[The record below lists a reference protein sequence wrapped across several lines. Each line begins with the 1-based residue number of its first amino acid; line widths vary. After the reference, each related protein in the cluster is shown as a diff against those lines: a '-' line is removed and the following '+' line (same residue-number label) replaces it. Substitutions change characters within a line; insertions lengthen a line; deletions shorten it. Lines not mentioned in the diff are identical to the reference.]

1 MMAGLVQLQ
10 PIDPRATAGA
20 RATFGEVAGAAFRR
34 AQEVGE
40 LTSRSRTERE
50 IFQPLLDQMEIDSFA
65 PGPVWVRVQGQVLSL
80 EMAGRLSSQRFAPDD
95 ATLTDLFAE
104 LKARGIE
111 LPEDVTPET
120 LAQRREE
127 ITGALLERVGRS
139 DEIMSRG
146 SGVSGFFG
154 QLAGGFAAGF
164 DNIETIATLPFGAT
178 FRAGILGTALIEGAL
193 NAAVE
198 VGTTPTRNAFLRD
211 LGLPEENI
219 WENAAFGFAV
229 GATFGGTIRAGTMYG
244 PAVFRGGVKLATRL
258 GHFLRGERRT
268 LIDVA
273 EASGDPEAK
282 FIAQQL
288 RRDLEDEE
296 AATDGGD
303 GAEVREHLERAQTA
317 AQAAHEGGTPDM
329 PDRPTFATPR
339 ASIINGEIEE
349 VDPRDLLVQAEVF
362 QFKSEIVGEGGVTP
376 KLLNVT
382 EWRPERAGITLVYEY
397 ADGSRA
403 VADGHQRTALAK
415 RIMDQT
421 GDEIR
426 LAARVFREID
436 GFTAEDVRVLAALKN
451 ISEAAD
457 GMTAAMARDAA
468 RVLRVRP
475 DAISELPA
483 GPGIARA
490 QSLARLSDEAFDMF
504 INQVVPERFA
514 ELVGRMVEDPRMHG
528 AMMQLL
534 RRAGPETTA
543 QAESILDQALQAPV
557 SREVTADLFGEQEIV
572 ESLYL
577 ERAKVLERAMRI
589 MRDDRSVFRTLV
601 ERAERIQGT
610 GANRLDTATNK
621 QTRQQVEQ
629 ALAAVQKLAHRAG
642 PISEALNDGAKGY
655 KENGRLQDA
664 AQRVADAVR
673 QEVERNGLSGAGAGA
688 SGRGAEPA
696 RASAATPDPLEGF
709 SDPVNGDGV
718 RAQIANT
725 RIEPAAEPR
734 VERLPD
740 LDPTEA
746 AQLEA
751 GLKAA
756 QAIRDVDDLMARGAR
771 NHLELTQEIEIAARD
786 AGVTA
791 RAAPLKGRER
801 IEQKIRDKYAGDVN
815 RISDVARGGV
825 DAPTPEA
832 AEEFVAILA
841 RRYRVLDEGWNVVE
855 GGYFDRKLT
864 VVFDDG
870 QLGEVHLWAPG
881 MFEVKKARGH
891 KLYEVYRDLSQPEN
905 ERMQA
910 LADMEALYAGVMDK
924 LPPQWRSILGQET
937 PGMEAPSR
945 APTETNTSS
954 DTSGDPSSERT
965 SAGATSDQVPSEPSS
980 NMPPGSGSSAGM
992 ERSTRKN
999 RMGDTSSPD
1008 VSNNGRT
1015 VNTERTSAGE
1025 QSLFDGIEPIT
1036 ERTRLDQ
1043 RASQPLGRGGG
1054 AANDTE
1060 IGGLFDP
1067 NDPGRFDLFDAVPV
1081 ARGFDDEGNEIAV
1094 VKSRADLAA
1103 ELDADDEAVA
1113 VLDLCV
1119 KG

>member
-1 MMAGLVQLQ
+1 MARLVQLQ
-10 PIDPRATAGA
+10 PIDPRATAGE
-20 RATFGEVAGAAFRR
+20 RATFGEAVSSGFASSYTMGSTAENRRNAEVYGGWRQVFDRTIQGYMDLPPDLGRAVA
-34 AQEVGE
+34 E
-40 LTSRSRTERE
+40 
-50 IFQPLLDQMEIDSFA
+50 
-65 PGPVWVRVQGQVLSL
+65 QG
-80 EMAGRLSSQRFAPDD
+80 FAPD
-95 ATLTDLFAE
+95 E
-104 LKARGIE
+104 
-111 LPEDVTPET
+111 ET
-120 LAQRREE
+120 LGQLMEWAEGGGADQYQFQLTPDMDPAAVMQRREE
-127 ITGALLERVGRS
+127 IYARDAEIVEREQEVLSRASPFSRNVGGLIGGVGAEFL
-139 DEIMSRG
+139 DPI
-146 SGVSGFFG
+146 
-154 QLAGGFAAGF
+154 
-164 DNIETIATLPFGAT
+164 NIATLPAGAPA
-178 FRAGILGTALIEGAL
+178 RVGLLGTMLIEAGV
-193 NAAVE
+193 NAAIE
-198 VGTTPTRNAFLRD
+198 AADTPNRNAIAER
-211 LGLPEENI
+211 LGQEGNTVL
-219 WENAAFGFAV
+219 ENAAL
-229 GATFGGTIRAGTMYG
+229 GALFGGAFAGVIKG
-244 PAVFRGGVKLATRL
+244 AGLGVQQLGRL
-258 GHFLRGERRT
+258 GRLIPDRRA

-273 EASGDPEAK
+273 EASGNPEAQV
-282 FIAQQL
+282 IAQQL

-296 AATDGGD
+296 AATEGGD

-317 AQAAHEGGTPDM
+317 AQAAHEGGVPDM

-339 ASIINGEIEE
+339 ASILNGEIEE
-349 VDPRDLLVQAEVF
+349 VDPRELLVQPDVF
-362 QFKSEIVGEGGVTP
+362 QFRSNVVAEGGQTQR
-376 KLLNVT
+376 LLDVT
-382 EWRPERAGITLVYEY
+382 EWYPERAGIVIVYEY

-403 VADGHQRTALAK
+403 IADGHQRTGLAT

-421 GDEIR
+421 GQEITM
-426 LAARVFREID
+426 AARVFREAD
-436 GFTAEDVRVLAALKN
+436 GFSPEDIRVLAALKN
-451 ISEAAD
+451 IAEASD
-457 GMTAAMARDAA
+457 GMSTAMARDAA

-475 DAISELPA
+475 DAISQLPA

-504 INQVVPERFA
+504 INEVVPERFA
-514 ELVGRMVEDPRMHG
+514 ELVGRMVDNPDMHA
-528 AMMQLL
+528 AMVQLL
-534 RRAGPETTA
+534 KRAGPDTTA
-543 QAESILDQALQAPV
+543 QAESILSQALQAPV

-589 MRDDRSVFRTLV
+589 MRDDRSVFRTLD
-601 ERAERIQGT
+601 ERTDRIQGT
-610 GANRLDTATNK
+610 GGNRLDTTTNK

-642 PISEALNDGAKGY
+642 PISEALNDGAKVY
-655 KENGRLQDA
+655 KENGRLKDA

-673 QEVERNGLSGAGAGA
+673 QEVERNGLSGARAGDV
-688 SGRGAEPA
+688 GRDAEPA
-696 RASAATPDPLEGF
+696 RASAAAPDPALEGF
-709 SDPVNGDGV
+709 SDPVNGAGI

-725 RIEPAAEPR
+725 RIEPAAEPKI
-734 VERLPD
+734 ERLPD
-740 LDPTEA
+740 LDPAEA

-756 QAIRDVDDLMARGAR
+756 QAIRDVDDLMERGAR
-771 NHLELTQEIEIAARD
+771 NHVELTREIEVAARD

-801 IEQKIRDKYAGDVN
+801 TEKKVRDRYAGDVN
-815 RISDVARGGV
+815 RVTDVARGGV

-870 QLGEVHLWAPG
+870 QLGEVQLWVPG
-881 MFEVKKARGH
+881 MFEVKEARGH
-891 KLYEVYRDLSQPEN
+891 KLYEVYRDLSRSEN

-910 LADMEALYAGVMDK
+910 LADMEALYAGAMDK

-945 APTETNTSS
+945 ATTETNTSS
-954 DTSGDPSSERT
+954 DTSGEPSSART
-965 SAGATSDQVPSEPSS
+965 SDGDTSDQVPSEPSS
-980 NMPPGSGSSAGM
+980 NIEPGSGSSAGM

-999 RMGDTSSPD
+999 LMGDTSSPE
-1008 VSNNGRT
+1008 VRNNGRA

-1054 AANDTE
+1054 AADDTE

-1067 NDPGRFDLFDAVPV
+1067 NDPSRFDLFDAVPV